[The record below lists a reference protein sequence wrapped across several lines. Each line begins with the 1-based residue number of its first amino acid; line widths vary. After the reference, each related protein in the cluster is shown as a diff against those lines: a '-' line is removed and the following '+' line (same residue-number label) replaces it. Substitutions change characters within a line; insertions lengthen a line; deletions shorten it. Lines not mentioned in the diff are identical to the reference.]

1 MLLDTGHSSHQL
13 GHAHVWANFTV
24 PDPMQMRKIQSNT
37 YMMTSHDPEKACQLM
52 TIDPKN
58 GFSIYEKL

>member
-1 MLLDTGHSSHQL
+1 
-13 GHAHVWANFTV
+13 
-24 PDPMQMRKIQSNT
+24 MQMRKIQSNT